1 MGGSNY
7 IGAMRYSIQAVV
19 FVVGEGRRS
28 SWQAAFS
35 SVPCKSC
42 FVDVVLIRFVGRA
55 YPHWAE

>member
-1 MGGSNY
+1 
-7 IGAMRYSIQAVV
+7 MRYSIQAVV

>member
-7 IGAMRYSIQAVV
+7 RGTMSYFIQAVV
-19 FVVGEGRRS
+19 VVGEGRRS

-42 FVDVVLIRFVGRA
+42 FVDVVLIRFGGRA
-55 YPHWAE
+55 YPYWAE